1 MPDRAVKK
9 TATRKKPAAKP
20 KLKRAQERLSIVFSF
35 RNECEVIEELLDRLH
50 AVLDPLDIDLEFIFV
65 NDNST
70 DGSVDILLRRA
81 ADDPAIRI
89 INMSSRF
96 GVNPC
101 FLAGMRAATGDAV
114 ITMDTDLQDPPEVI
128 PELIEK
134 WRAGCDVVHT
144 TRLER
149 AGESLVKKS
158 LTRAAY
164 RIINLFSEIH
174 LPVDTGMFKLASRR
188 AVDVL
193 TGLNEVDMYF
203 RGLMIWVGFE
213 QDQIFYK
220 REERFAGRGHFPL
233 TSKDPWL
240 EFIRA
245 LFSFSRVP
253 VAFLAFAGALISG
266 LGLLA
271 VILLPIL
278 HATGRGVTF
287 EEFGLA
293 TIVFLGGANLFG
305 LGIVGIYV
313 TRTYHQV
320 RGRPE
325 YIVESRIG
333 FE

>member
-1 MPDRAVKK
+1 MPERKSKASKRA
-9 TATRKKPAAKP
+9 KPAAKT
-20 KLKRAQERLSIVFSF
+20 KAQPAREKLSIVFSF
-35 RNECEVIEELLDRLH
+35 RNEREVLEELLDRLH
-50 AVLDPLDIDLEFIFV
+50 AVLDPMDLDLEFIFV
-65 NDNST
+65 NDRST
-70 DGSVDILLRRA
+70 DDSLGILLRRA
-81 ADDPAIRI
+81 EHDPAIRI

-114 ITMDTDLQDPPEVI
+114 VTMDTDLQDPPEVI
-128 PELIEK
+128 PEMIEK

-149 AGESLVKKS
+149 EGEPWLKKVF
-158 LTRAAY
+158 TRLAY
-164 RIINLFSEIH
+164 RIINWFSEVH

-213 QDQIFYK
+213 QDQVFYK
-220 REERFAGRGHFPL
+220 REERFAGQPHFPW

-240 EFIRA
+240 EFLRA

-253 VAFLAFAGALISG
+253 VAFLTMAGGLIAL
-266 LGLLA
+266 LGLAGMIAAPFLRWSFQGFA
-271 VILLPIL
+271 
-278 HATGRGVTF
+278 
-287 EEFGLA
+287 LA
-293 TIVFLGGANLFG
+293 TIVFLGGVNLAG
-305 LGIVGIYV
+305 IGIVGIYV
-313 TRTYHQV
+313 TRVYHQV

-325 YIVESRIG
+325 YIVESTVG

>member
-1 MPDRAVKK
+1 MPERAKRK
-9 TATRKKPAAKP
+9 AAPRKKPAAKP
-20 KLKRAQERLSIVFSF
+20 KSATAREKLSIVFSF
-35 RNECEVIEELLDRLH
+35 RNEREVLDELLNRLH
-50 AVLDPLDIDLEFIFV
+50 AVLDPMDLDLEFIFV

-70 DGSVDILLRRA
+70 DGSLDVLLRRA
-81 ADDPAIRI
+81 ETDPAIRI
-89 INMSSRF
+89 INMSARF

-128 PELIEK
+128 PDLIEK

-149 AGESLVKKS
+149 EGESWLKKV
-158 LTRAAY
+158 LTRTAY
-164 RIINLFSEIH
+164 RIINAFSEVH

-193 TGLNEVDMYF
+193 TNLNEVDMYF

-213 QDQIFYK
+213 QDQVFYK
-220 REERFAGRGHFPL
+220 REERFAGQGHFPL

-253 VAFLAFAGALISG
+253 VAFLAFAGALIAG

-278 HATGRGVTF
+278 HATGRTVTF